1 MLKAKLPIGEF
12 ILDSPLANQ
21 SVDVLDHQNQFE
33 MQKLNQKQLQ
43 ITESRLIGTI
53 DYRIPSVIDLAIYR
67 NIDLSLLT
75 DPIRKFYPEIDDYG
89 DHNEIIL
96 ADDFGADYQI
106 NGQLQV
112 QIDYLMNDD
121 LSLTINSGTLELISL
136 TCQLIKLNSIAE
148 LASIRDTLKEGCES
162 LTIYLEQIFQQQ
174 INQYIH
180 NHQTELLKLIGS
192 PAKIEH

>member
-12 ILDSPLANQ
+12 ILDSSLANQ
-21 SVDVLDHQNQFE
+21 SVDVLNYHDQFDL
-33 MQKLNQKQLQ
+33 QQLNPKQLQ
-43 ITESRLIGTI
+43 ITESQLSGTI
-53 DYRIPSVIDLAIYR
+53 DYQIPSVIDLAIYQ

-106 NGQLQV
+106 NGRLQV
-112 QIDYLMNDD
+112 QIDYLMDDD
-121 LSLTINSGTLELISL
+121 LSLTFNYGTLEMISL
-136 TCQLIKLNSIAE
+136 TCELIKLNYIDE
-148 LASIRDTLKEGCES
+148 LKNLGDQLKDGCKS
-162 LTIYLEQIFQQQ
+162 LTIYFEQIFQQQ

>member
-148 LASIRDTLKEGCES
+148 LANIRDTLKEGCES

-174 INQYIH
+174 INQYIQH
-180 NHQTELLKLIGS
+180 HQAELLKLIGS

>member
-12 ILDSPLANQ
+12 ILDSSLANQ
-21 SVDVLDHQNQFE
+21 SVDVLNYHDQFDL
-33 MQKLNQKQLQ
+33 QQLNPKQLQ
-43 ITESRLIGTI
+43 ITESQLSGTI
-53 DYRIPSVIDLAIYR
+53 DYQIPSVIDLAIYQ

-106 NGQLQV
+106 NGRLQV
-112 QIDYLMNDD
+112 QIDYLMDDD
-121 LSLTINSGTLELISL
+121 LSLTFNSGTLEMISL
-136 TCQLIKLNSIAE
+136 TCELIKLNYIDE
-148 LASIRDTLKEGCES
+148 LKNLGDQLKDGCKS
-162 LTIYLEQIFQQQ
+162 LTIYFEQIFQQQ

>member
-1 MLKAKLPIGEF
+1 MLKAKLPIGDF
-12 ILDSPLANQ
+12 VLDSPVSNQ
-21 SVDVLDHQNQFE
+21 SVDVLNHHNQFE
-33 MQKLNQKQLQ
+33 LQQLNLKQLQ
-43 ITESRLIGTI
+43 MTESQLSGTI
-53 DYRIPSVIDLAIYR
+53 DYQIPSIIDLAIYQ

-106 NGQLQV
+106 DGQLQV

-136 TCQLIKLNSIAE
+136 TCKLIKLNSIDA
-148 LASIRDTLKEGCES
+148 LSNIKDMLKEGCQS
-162 LTIYLEQIFQQQ
+162 LTIYLEQIFQHQ
-174 INQYIH
+174 INQYIQH
-180 NHQTELLKLIGS
+180 HQVELLNLIGS

>member
-1 MLKAKLPIGEF
+1 MLRAKLPIGEF
-12 ILDSPLANQ
+12 ILDSSLANQ
-21 SVDVLDHQNQFE
+21 SVDVLNYHDQFDL
-33 MQKLNQKQLQ
+33 QQLNPKQLQ
-43 ITESRLIGTI
+43 ITESQLIGTI
-53 DYRIPSVIDLAIYR
+53 NYQIPSVIDLAIYQ

-106 NGQLQV
+106 NGRLQV
-112 QIDYLMNDD
+112 QIDYLMDDD
-121 LSLTINSGTLELISL
+121 LSLTFNSGTLEMISL
-136 TCQLIKLNSIAE
+136 TCELIKLNYIDE
-148 LASIRDTLKEGCES
+148 LKNLGDQLKDGCKS
-162 LTIYLEQIFQQQ
+162 LTIYFEQIFQQQ

>member
-21 SVDVLDHQNQFE
+21 SIDILDHHNQFE
-33 MQKLNQKQLQ
+33 MQQLNTKQLQ
-43 ITESRLIGTI
+43 VTESQLSGTI
-53 DYRIPSVIDLAIYR
+53 NYQIPSVIDLAIDQ

-121 LSLTINSGTLELISL
+121 LSLTFNSGTLEMISL
-136 TCQLIKLNSIAE
+136 TCELIKLNYIDE
-148 LASIRDTLKEGCES
+148 LKNLGDQLSEGCQS

-180 NHQTELLKLIGS
+180 NHQTKLLKLISS